1 MDQHKGLII
10 GLVLLLCLF
19 ALALA
24 LGFRPRANDKP
35 ADARSQNREASRL
48 STDSWLSVMDDLLAP
63 LAPAVK
69 PAEIQALDNHCRRDG
84 GTLSLSAGSS
94 CLIKISPAKAE
105 RRTLHLR
112 GANNYQL
119 LIPVD
124 AGEACP
130 QNSAPVRVRVKFE
143 LNEADSKWEEPLCWK
158 PARDPQHFKAP
169 VLAKGANLTLTCET
183 CSDGQTARLAL
194 E

>member
-1 MDQHKGLII
+1 MEQNKGVII

-35 ADARSQNREASRL
+35 ADARSRNQEASRL
-48 STDSWLSVMDDLLAP
+48 SKDSWLSAMDDLLAP

-69 PAEIQALDNHCRRDG
+69 PAEIHPLDNDCRRDG
-84 GTLSLSAGSS
+84 DTLSLSANES
-94 CLIKISPAKAE
+94 CLIKIDPATAE
-105 RRTLHLR
+105 RRTLNLR
-112 GANNYQL
+112 GSDNYQL
-119 LIPVD
+119 LIPVA

-130 QNSAPVRVRVKFE
+130 QNSAPVRVRVRFE
-143 LNEADSKWEEPLCWK
+143 LNDTDSKWEEPLCWK
-158 PARDPQHFKAP
+158 PARKPQHFKAP
-169 VLAKGANLTLTCET
+169 VLTKGANLRLSCET
-183 CSDGQTARLAL
+183 CGDGQTARLTL